1 MGHQQPEGTLI
12 PIKVLQHLL
21 LRSPIH
27 LPPSPLP
34 CSCINPEQLQS
45 PQLRVGLYW
54 GLISCDLVLIR
65 DSPCHELLRA
75 MKSHPMV
82 LEIIC
87 GPHRS
92 YLDRDVHE
100 VHKTVYVGTCM
111 EVRLIPSE
119 TLKPHSKINDFSQ
132 VTRAAAA
139 SLLAPGQQVVLPI
152 SRQSH
157 TEEAQCDG

>member
-1 MGHQQPEGTLI
+1 
-12 PIKVLQHLL
+12 
-21 LRSPIH
+21 
-27 LPPSPLP
+27 
-34 CSCINPEQLQS
+34 
-45 PQLRVGLYW
+45 
-54 GLISCDLVLIR
+54 
-65 DSPCHELLRA
+65 

-92 YLDRDVHE
+92 YLDRDVYE

-119 TLKPHSKINDFSQ
+119 TLKPHLKINDFSQ

-139 SLLAPGQQVVLPI
+139 SLLAPGQQAVLPI

-157 TEEAQCDG
+157 TEVTQCDG